1 MGLTCALCR
10 TEASDGDRESGR
22 CGNCGSFYSNA
33 SLAVESKPV
42 APEAEAISSPD
53 AERIVDTSSLQEAR
67 LSDNAGTDLSSLVEG
82 TMPGAAGSEELVK
95 PRKLSPQFERHI
107 ERAWQGTLASVPQGF
122 QQTLN
127 NKSET
132 KETKQQH
139 GTSLSIGRRRIN
151 KRHDKGQGDYELKK
165 LIGKGAMGQVWGAR
179 QASLDRDVAI
189 KIPNPEIAAAG
200 SLGESQFIS
209 EVVVTGKLEHPNIVP
224 IYELGR
230 DANGRPFYSMKHVQ
244 GKPWNE
250 AIYEKNEQENIEVL
264 MKVCDALA
272 FAHSHDFLHRD
283 IKPEN
288 VIVGEFGEVA
298 VMDWGIAISLSEDPN
313 RSWAALASGPAGTPA
328 YMAPEMAAHN
338 SSELGVVSDVYLL
351 GAVLYEIVTGTPPH
365 PQTAGTR
372 DALFAAASNLIV
384 STDQIGEL
392 VDIARKAMAT
402 DVRDRY
408 QTVSDFQNALRLH
421 QSHHES
427 VKLTKSAESHL
438 GSAEQD
444 RNSDEYARA
453 RFAFE
458 EAIKLW
464 PENRT
469 ARIGLDQATLA
480 YATHALREN
489 DFSLGLSILDEHNE
503 SHQPVFAKLKAGQR
517 SQRRQA
523 VQIRVL
529 VRSVVAM
536 IAVTMVAGVF
546 FYIRLLNEKTRAE
559 SLRSTADELKTKAEK
574 AKTTAENAQTIA
586 EEAKTKAEDAKT
598 KAEDAKA
605 KAEAAKRN
613 AEIAKLEAEHDA
625 YRALIGFSNQAIQRN
640 DFGSATKAIN
650 IGKESIPDNIRH
662 WEWGRI
668 QYLLE
673 DSFLRSFP
681 ELDTTERVQ
690 CMAIEKLKS
699 TSADT
704 PSPASLEVIAA
715 GTSSGLRLWTISSE
729 EFNNASEPVLVG
741 HFLKNQSVNALT
753 ITKCGDR
760 LITGYTATNGQERL
774 AVWNLKVD
782 MDNRLQ
788 VSNPGPNEIL
798 EVSWGKTTSLATA
811 NTAGQEIVLSSG
823 QDNQRQDNQRQDNQG
838 QDNQRQDNQGQYKQ
852 GQVKLFRLKDTK
864 LTALSDL
871 SAPISHRETVWSINV
886 WTNDDES
893 DSEQLLT
900 KIATASEDG
909 SVSVWQTSDWKN
921 IEQVAKFTGHRGPVY
936 TAVFADENQI
946 ASGGNDRKIILWHPL
961 NTEADFQ
968 KALRKGVEKAIGPKG
983 GKTQTNVYRSR
994 VIGYHDASIHC
1005 LATIRDNAK
1014 KRTTIF
1020 SGSNDNSIRIWD
1032 APDKKSAQFTK
1043 ALRGHGQWVTACL
1056 LTSDKKMLLSGA
1068 FDGIKK
1074 WQWEQDQNPIVFADG
1089 LSTDLGSQS
1098 IELSAIGVEHAACS
1112 PDGQWIVA
1120 ARSDGRI
1127 NFWDTNMQRGGGS
1140 HEFLP
1145 NSVMFYQNGSRIMTS
1160 AGDNSTRMWDVDN
1173 QTQITSLLGTGLK
1186 GVAVISE
1193 AGNLCLTGS
1202 DDPEKR
1208 ARAWS
1213 KNKEDDS
1220 WKAVDTF
1227 DEMLRRANNMLKGAN
1242 ESKGLDSITSIA
1254 LSSDARFGL
1263 LCDKQGNCL
1272 LFSINKNTRQ
1282 CELVNLIATGQSE
1295 ITNSAF
1301 HPHEPVFFTGNFN
1314 GRITKWKFDDG
1325 PTSNM
1330 REVEFRMVNGPIK
1343 ALAVSTDGQ
1352 KVLVGFNPPI
1362 RRTQLGKQDS
1372 PSRETAYLLDA
1383 KNLRTL
1389 NNLKTSEDLPQL
1401 KSLVFSDSGDSA
1413 LVLAVPTDASINS
1426 LIGLWTFDTD
1436 EFQAFPSTGFGD
1448 TVNIAV
1454 PRVSTPDQVSK
1465 FLTFSNRGIALWDR
1479 GEIEKTKAETQEV
1492 APVAVFKKSDK
1503 AIFAAFDSSSRQ
1515 ACTVDGEGRLILWNL
1530 GKTKW
1535 QQAKVVPPVDSKI
1548 IAANFSIDNAQ
1559 QLFTLEQHLGDE
1571 KSGLI
1576 REWTSKDGEWS
1587 RKSILVRLTS
1597 RPKCFKLVANEESRR
1612 QFIVGHGTGFEIWQ
1626 YRDGS
1631 STSIRHVLTKEVTAG
1646 VDCLAFSANGNRL
1659 VTASGMKACIWS
1671 IANEI
1676 ASEPQELTEEA
1687 AKIRAVDISEDGHRV
1702 LTGGEDFMTKLWEV
1716 KGRGNRSNEE
1726 MRIPVMNLT
1735 PHTRSVTTVMFSKA
1749 GNEVITAGEDGR
1761 IILEKSINMLV
1772 AINDEKF
1779 VDITENTFT
1788 SLAGNA
1794 SIETPTN
1801 YSFDKATL
1809 AITSNV
1815 PADRMTVR
1823 ITPSSASAKE
1833 WHVEQVE
1840 GVSHITNDSNASSDN
1855 QSFIII
1861 RPNKTTRP
1869 ISPTLSS
1876 LQNLIRDIQIKTSSI
1891 QNGSL
1896 NENSS
1901 EIQISIQLHD
1911 LFANDATASANERA
1925 STSSLPLKIQV
1936 NVNSPS
1942 EED

>member
-10 TEASDGDRESGR
+10 TEASDRDRESGR

-33 SLAVESKPV
+33 SLAVESKLV
-42 APEAEAISSPD
+42 APEAEAISPLD
-53 AERIVDTSSLQEAR
+53 AERIVDTSSLQEDR

-82 TMPGAAGSEELVK
+82 TMPGTAGSEELVK

-165 LIGKGAMGQVWGAR
+165 LIGKGAMGQVWAAR

-230 DANGRPFYSMKHVQ
+230 DANGLPFYSMKHVQ

-250 AIYEKNEQENIEVL
+250 AIREKNEQENIEVL

-288 VIVGEFGEVA
+288 VMVGEFGEVA

-438 GSAEQD
+438 RSAEQD

-458 EAIKLW
+458 ESIKLW
-464 PENRT
+464 PENRM
-469 ARIGLDQATLA
+469 ALIGLDQATLA

-536 IAVTMVAGVF
+536 VAVTMVVGVF
-546 FYIRLLNEKTRAE
+546 FYIRLLDEKTRAE
-559 SLRSTADELKTKAEK
+559 TSRS
-574 AKTTAENAQTIA
+574 IA
-586 EEAKTKAEDAKT
+586 EEATTNAEEAKKIAEDEKTKADDAKKKAEDAKS
-598 KAEDAKA
+598 

-650 IGKESIPDNIRH
+650 IGKESIPENIRH

-673 DSFLRSFP
+673 DSFPRSFP
-681 ELDTTERVQ
+681 GLDTTERVQ
-690 CMAIEKLKS
+690 CMAIEKAEQ

-704 PSPASLEVIAA
+704 PSSASFEIIAA
-715 GTSSGLRLWTISSE
+715 GTSAGLRLWAISSGK
-729 EFNNASEPVLVG
+729 SGKTREPVLVG
-741 HFLKNQSVNALT
+741 HFLKKQSVNAIT
-753 ITKCGDR
+753 ITKGGDR
-760 LITGYTATNGQERL
+760 LITGYTTNDGQERL
-774 AVWNLKVD
+774 AVWGLTVD
-782 MDNRLQ
+782 LNNRLQ
-788 VSNPGPNEIL
+788 VSGSGPSEVL
-798 EVSWGKTTSLATA
+798 EVSWGKTTSLATVKA
-811 NTAGQEIVLSSG
+811 AGQEILLSSG
-823 QDNQRQDNQRQDNQG
+823 QEN
-838 QDNQRQDNQGQYKQ
+838 Q
-852 GQVKLFRLKDTK
+852 GQVKLFRLEDTK
-864 LTALSDL
+864 LTAFNDS
-871 SAPISHRETVWSINV
+871 STPISHRETVWSINV
-886 WTNDDES
+886 WTNDDKS
-893 DSEQLLT
+893 DSENSIA
-900 KIATASEDG
+900 KIVTASEDG
-909 SVSVWQTSDWKN
+909 CVSVWQTSNWKK
-921 IEQVAKFTGHRGPVY
+921 IERVAKFTGHRGPVY
-936 TAVFADENQI
+936 AAVFANGNQV
-946 ASGGNDRKIILWHPL
+946 ASGGNDRKIMLWSPL
-961 NTEADFQ
+961 RTGAEFQ
-968 KALRKGVEKAIGPKG
+968 DALRTGVEDAINPSNGTK
-983 GKTQTNVYRSR
+983 QADVYRSR

-1005 LATIRDNAK
+1005 LATIRDDK
-1014 KRTTIF
+1014 EERTTIF

-1056 LTSDKKMLLSGA
+1056 LTSDRKLLVSGA

-1074 WQWEQDQNPIVFADG
+1074 WKWRKYQNPIVFADG

-1112 PDGQWIVA
+1112 PDGDWIAA

-1127 NFWDTNMQRGGGS
+1127 NFWDTDMQRRGGS

-1145 NSVMFYQNGSRIMTS
+1145 NSLMFFQNGSRMMSS
-1160 AGDNSTRMWDVDN
+1160 AGDNSTRIWDVEN
-1173 QTQITSLLGTGLK
+1173 QSQIAALLGTGLK
-1186 GVAVISE
+1186 GIAVISE
-1193 AGNLCLTGS
+1193 DGKLCVTGS

-1213 KNKEDDS
+1213 RNEEDDS
-1220 WKAVDTF
+1220 WKTLDTF
-1227 DEMLRRANNMLKGAN
+1227 DEMLRRAE
-1242 ESKGLDSITSIA
+1242 ESKGLESITSIA
-1254 LSSDARFGL
+1254 LSRDATFGL

-1272 LFSINKNTRQ
+1272 LFSIEKSTKQ
-1282 CELVNLIATGQSE
+1282 FELVKQIATGQRD

-1301 HPHEPVFFTGNFN
+1301 HPSELAFFTGNFD
-1314 GRITKWKFDDG
+1314 GVISKWKYDDA
-1325 PTSNM
+1325 PTSNIQ
-1330 REVEFRMVNGPIK
+1330 EVEFRTVNGPVK
-1343 ALAVSTDGQ
+1343 ALAVSTDGK
-1352 KVLVGFNPPI
+1352 KVLVGFNPPNI
-1362 RRTQLGKQDS
+1362 RNQLGKQDS

-1383 KNLRTL
+1383 KNLQIMKK
-1389 NNLKTSEDLPQL
+1389 LKTSERLPQL
-1401 KSLVFSDSGDSA
+1401 KTIVFSGSRDAA
-1413 LVLAVPTDASINS
+1413 LVLAVPTDASNDS
-1426 LIGLWTFDTD
+1426 LVGLWTFETGAL
-1436 EFQAFPSTGFGD
+1436 QAYESSELDD

-1454 PRVSTPDQVSK
+1454 PQVSAPDHVSK
-1465 FLTFSNRGIALWDR
+1465 FLTFNSSGIALWNPR
-1479 GEIEKTKAETQEV
+1479 VIPKTEAKVQEI
-1492 APVAVFKKSDK
+1492 APVAVFKKSER
-1503 AIFAAFDSSSRQ
+1503 AIFATFDSSSQQ
-1515 ACTVDGEGRLILWNL
+1515 ACTVDAEGRIILWKL
-1530 GKTKW
+1530 GNTGW
-1535 QQAKVVPPVDSKI
+1535 QQALVPKTLDSKI
-1548 IAANFSIDNAQ
+1548 IAANFSLDNPQ
-1559 QLFTLEQHLGDE
+1559 QLFTLEQQLGDE
-1571 KSGLI
+1571 KAGLI
-1576 REWTSKDGEWS
+1576 REWTVKDGKWS
-1587 RKSILVRLTS
+1587 RKSIVARLTY
-1597 RPKCFKLVANEESRR
+1597 RPKCFKLVANDESRQ
-1612 QFIVGHGTGFEIWQ
+1612 QFIVGHDTGFEIWQ
-1626 YRDGS
+1626 FPSGS
-1631 STSIRHVLTKEVTAG
+1631 STFCTRVLSEIVPGG
-1646 VDCLAFSANGNRL
+1646 VDCLAFSANRNRL
-1659 VTASGMKACIWS
+1659 VTASGMKAFIWS
-1671 IANEI
+1671 ISNKT
-1676 ASEPQELTEEA
+1676 ASRFQELSVEA

-1716 KGRGNRSNEE
+1716 KPEGTRSNEE
-1726 MRIPVMNLT
+1726 TTIPVMNLT
-1735 PHTRSVTTVMFSKA
+1735 PHTRSVTTVMFSKT
-1749 GNEVITAGEDGR
+1749 GNDVITAGEDGR
-1761 IILEKSINMLV
+1761 IILEKSVNMSA
-1772 AINDEKF
+1772 AISAEKF
-1779 VDITENTFT
+1779 LDLKENTFA

-1794 SIETPTN
+1794 SIQTPTN
-1801 YSFDKATL
+1801 YSFENATL
-1809 AITSNV
+1809 SITSNL
-1815 PADRMTVR
+1815 PADRLFVQ
-1823 ITPSSASAKE
+1823 IKPSSESAKE
-1833 WHVEQVE
+1833 WHLEEVEANPLL
-1840 GVSHITNDSNASSDN
+1840 TNGSTASSVN
-1855 QSFIII
+1855 PINIIL
-1861 RPNKTTRP
+1861 RP
-1869 ISPTLSS
+1869 ITTPQRIKPTFASV
-1876 LQNLIRDIQIKTSSI
+1876 QKLIRDIHVKTNAI
-1891 QNGSL
+1891 ANGSL
-1896 NENSS
+1896 NEISNET
-1901 EIQISIQLHD
+1901 EIRIQLHD
-1911 LFANDATASANERA
+1911 LFADDTTTNAESRVP
-1925 STSSLPLKIQV
+1925 TSSLPLKIQV
-1936 NVNSPS
+1936 DLTSSSDEN
-1942 EED
+1942 